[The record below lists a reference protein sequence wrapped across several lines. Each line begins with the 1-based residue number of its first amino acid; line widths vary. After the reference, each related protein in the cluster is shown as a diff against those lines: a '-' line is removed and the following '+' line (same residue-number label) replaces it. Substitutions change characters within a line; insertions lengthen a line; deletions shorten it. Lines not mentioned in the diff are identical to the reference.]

1 MGDTKEVKMDA
12 KVNQDK
18 GHPEKVSYEQMVN
31 IANQLQ
37 SQNRE
42 LMIRLNNLADIYHR
56 LDYLFKVVASPTLFS
71 KEFIDKCVKEIEEIM
86 TIPEQPSKPQ
96 PEEAA
101 PKKD

>member
-1 MGDTKEVKMDA
+1 MEETKEVKMEA
-12 KVNQDK
+12 KLSKDK

-56 LDYLFKVVASPTLFS
+56 LDYLFKVVANPTLFS
-71 KEFIDKCVKEIEEIM
+71 KKFIDKCVKEIEEIM
-86 TIPEQPSKPQ
+86 TIPEQSSNPQ
-96 PEEAA
+96 SEEAA